1 MTFKSRLLK
10 IAAFGL
16 IAFFMFS
23 CSPKMRTLETGIL
36 YRMYPPPP
44 AMAKI
49 QFLTSFSTSKDII
62 KEQSLFMRYV
72 TGEDENKPITKPY
85 GIAVQNDK
93 IYICDTMLPGLEI
106 IDLQINTFD
115 YFVPEDAGVLKKP
128 INCALDEL
136 GRLYVADT
144 ERKQIL
150 IFDAAGRFISVIGDG
165 QLLKPTDVAIHDK
178 KIWVC
183 DLQNHQIHVYTIES
197 QSPMFSF
204 PEQNT
209 NMPRYLFSPT
219 NLCIEGNK
227 VYVTDTGDSKVKV
240 FDLQG
245 NFLSSIGSFGKSS
258 GQFVRPKGVAVDRTG
273 NVFVVDAA
281 FENIQVFDEAGNL
294 LTYFGGSYKSQ
305 GDMYLPANVI
315 ISYDRIDY
323 FEKYLSP
330 DYKLEYLIFVTN
342 QYGPDRVSVYGF
354 VNPKTEPGN

>member
-1 MTFKSRLLK
+1 MVLNSRLLK
-10 IAAFGL
+10 VIVLLL
-16 IAFFMFS
+16 IVFFLFS
-23 CSPKMRTLETGIL
+23 CSAKMRTHETGIS
-36 YRMYPPPP
+36 YRTYPPPP
-44 AMAKI
+44 AAAKI
-49 QFLTSFSTSKDII
+49 QYLTSFSSSKDII
-62 KEQSLFMRYV
+62 KEQSLIVRYV
-72 TGEDENKPITKPY
+72 TGEEETKPINKPY
-85 GIAVQNDK
+85 GIAINKDR
-93 IYICDTMLPGLEI
+93 IYICDTMLPGIEI
-106 IDLQINTFD
+106 IDLQIQTFD
-115 YFVPEDAGVLKKP
+115 YFIPDDAGVLKKP
-128 INCALDEL
+128 INCAVDEA

-150 IFDAAGRFISVIGDG
+150 IFDATGKYVSAIGDG
-165 QLLKPTDVAIHDK
+165 QSIKPTDVAIYDD

-183 DLQNHQIHVYTIES
+183 DLQNHQIHVYTIKN
-197 QSPMFSF
+197 QRPVFSF

-209 NMPRYLFSPT
+209 NMPGYLFSPT

-258 GQFVRPKGVAVDRTG
+258 GQFVRPKGVAVDKSG

-281 FENIQVFDEAGNL
+281 FENVQVFDEAGNL